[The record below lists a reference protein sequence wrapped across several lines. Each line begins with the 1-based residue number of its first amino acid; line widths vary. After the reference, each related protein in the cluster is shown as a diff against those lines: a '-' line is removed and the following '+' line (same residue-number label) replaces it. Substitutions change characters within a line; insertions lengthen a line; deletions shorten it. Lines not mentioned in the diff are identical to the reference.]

1 MLLDEKPIFIRRN
14 DPSADGEL
22 PEGDVFVP
30 IPGNIEKSRR
40 FVDMARALAEKRGLD
55 IDIWQSAYFLR
66 ADLHTFCVEDF
77 GHDTGVL
84 AELMTLSDRFSV
96 HQGDAHQRI
105 TLRFVL
111 FTHEF
116 YHNGCLMN
124 EW

>member
-40 FVDMARALAEKRGLD
+40 FLDMAKALAEKRGLD

-66 ADLHTFCVEDF
+66 ADLHTFCVEEF
-77 GHDTGVL
+77 GHDTRSL
-84 AELMTLSDRFSV
+84 AELMALCNQFSV
-96 HQGDAHQRI
+96 IHETAPRDI

-111 FTHEF
+111 YTHEF